1 LGKFV
6 GVVGASWLFLKMGW
20 ATLPEDM
27 PFKNIYGLAMLAGIG
42 FTMSL
47 FITNLAFKS
56 QDVIMQAKV
65 GTLSASL
72 LAGFIGF
79 LILRM
84 TLRKN

>member
-1 LGKFV
+1 
-6 GVVGASWLFLKMGW
+6 MGW